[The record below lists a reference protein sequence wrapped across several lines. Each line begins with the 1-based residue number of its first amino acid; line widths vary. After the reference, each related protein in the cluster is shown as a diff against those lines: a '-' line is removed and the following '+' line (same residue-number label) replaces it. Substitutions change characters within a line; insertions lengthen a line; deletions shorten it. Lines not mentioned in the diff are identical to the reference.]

1 MNDIWNT
8 AAPRRILAALDS
20 ATGPDRFLDAI
31 ISRWLGYTREET
43 PSGTTWR
50 SPEGEAVQKVPTFT
64 KYISDAK
71 SLADRVAPEMA
82 VGVAVKAE
90 GASAHMEGGE
100 VQKAPNAA
108 LALCK
113 AVLHHAIQKSEAS
126 GVSA

>member
-50 SPEGEAVQKVPTFT
+50 SPDGEVVQKVPLYT
-64 KYISDAK
+64 KYLSDAK
-71 SLADRVAPEMA
+71 SLADRIAPGMA
-82 VGVAVKAE
+82 VGLAVKPD
-90 GASAHMEGGE
+90 GASAHMEGGA
-100 VQKAPNAA
+100 VQRAPNAA

-113 AVLHHAIQKSEAS
+113 AVLHRAVQVSESNGAS
-126 GVSA
+126 L